1 MHKDQD
7 PLQRQ
12 SAELPTLAQLRAVQ
26 RRNAQFALQRGAL
39 GLDKLSLAHIAV
51 DTSVGE
57 GKRPRSPQD
66 DVKRAIERA
75 RFLVDALQE
84 SEGQMP
90 EDRLEDAL
98 ETLKEL
104 GNVPLDHQGE
114 VKRLVEALED
124 ALRPA
129 APLPSPPR
137 ASQADRLAVRSEL
150 LRANEALRQLEPV
163 SRVDGLDDGAIGQ
176 LVERLEQQRER
187 LRDAAQRVAGDSDL
201 VDEIESTD
209 LRLRSVVYLL
219 ESLVESRPQKEP
231 NDLPGS
237 SVVEAT
243 PARETDGDDEQQN
256 GERDDRQEGEAEV
269 EGLDGEQP
277 LEEEPSVIDAE
288 PDETSSV
295 DPGDVGDQVAEDS
308 VQQPVERL
316 VDDAD
321 GASQPRP
328 VQQSSDVAGGDS
340 GASQSQDG
348 PAQQQHGGAVDPRA
362 SLPQDDAMDEEPI
375 AERDGGGAESLRGQG
390 VVVHDFL
397 VHWPASK
404 RPKRRAR
411 TEWREEAQM
420 RDGGELQTAFELIP
434 PKYHP
439 YVEATTPTGA
449 AGWSRLT
456 TSRARSVV
464 ASTE

>member
-1 MHKDQD
+1 
-7 PLQRQ
+7 
-12 SAELPTLAQLRAVQ
+12 
-26 RRNAQFALQRGAL
+26 
-39 GLDKLSLAHIAV
+39 
-51 DTSVGE
+51 
-57 GKRPRSPQD
+57 
-66 DVKRAIERA
+66 
-75 RFLVDALQE
+75 
-84 SEGQMP
+84 MP

-375 AERDGGGAESLRGQG
+375 AERDGGGAESLRGPDPPSPADRAAPRVVGRASEVGDQG